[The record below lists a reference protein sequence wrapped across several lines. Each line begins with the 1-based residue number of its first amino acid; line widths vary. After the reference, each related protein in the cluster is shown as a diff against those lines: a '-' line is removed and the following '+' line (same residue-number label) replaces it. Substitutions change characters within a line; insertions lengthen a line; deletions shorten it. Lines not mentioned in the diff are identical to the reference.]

1 MSGLDDCQF
10 VIVIIINC
18 HVDCV
23 DRTAQDKFECERWHA
38 LPVMKPEK
46 PENVVSD
53 LRNDVN
59 SGEDFLP
66 LVVTANILAAAMA
79 VFGDAESE

>member
-1 MSGLDDCQF
+1 MSGLDNCQF

-23 DRTAQDKFECERWHA
+23 DRTAQDKFECERWYA
-38 LPVMKPEK
+38 LPVEPEK

-59 SGEDFLP
+59 SCEDLQWNP
-66 LVVTANILAAAMA
+66 P
-79 VFGDAESE
+79 

>member
-1 MSGLDDCQF
+1 MCGLF
-10 VIVIIINC
+10 KTSLSVKGGI
-18 HVDCV
+18 
-23 DRTAQDKFECERWHA
+23 A

-79 VFGDAESE
+79 VFGDAEFE